1 MEFSASVISWRRV
14 WRDQEYSCSGVTLSC
29 DPSHAGR
36 RRHWKMKQKLHLA
49 GAVLEGSAGIWT
61 RDLAHPKRES
71 YP

>member
-14 WRDQEYSCSGVTLSC
+14 WRDQEYSCSGVTL
-29 DPSHAGR
+29 AVF
-36 RRHWKMKQKLHLA
+36 RHPPAAVAEKWSKNVHLA

>member
-1 MEFSASVISWRRV
+1 MSLQTNLQLLQSEPIHDLQQLNLTKYIFIG
-14 WRDQEYSCSGVTLSC
+14 QNY
-29 DPSHAGR
+29 
-36 RRHWKMKQKLHLA
+36 KKLHLA